1 MQYIYYTAYSPQLIS
16 QTACLIPSPVSRASY
31 RDGGEGQADASEAI
45 QRKSQKDERWEDCRE
60 SERNIKTHFDK
71 LEDFI
76 LQEVSLS

>member
-1 MQYIYYTAYSPQLIS
+1 M
-16 QTACLIPSPVSRASY
+16 SY

-45 QRKSQKDERWEDCRE
+45 QRKSQEDERWEDCRE
-60 SERNIKTHFDK
+60 SKRNIKTRFGK

>member
-1 MQYIYYTAYSPQLIS
+1 M
-16 QTACLIPSPVSRASY
+16 SY

-45 QRKSQKDERWEDCRE
+45 QRKSQEDERWEDCRE
-60 SERNIKTHFDK
+60 SERNIKTRFGK

>member
-1 MQYIYYTAYSPQLIS
+1 MWTWNQLHWNLIS
-16 QTACLIPSPVSRASY
+16 QTACLIPSPVSRVSY

-45 QRKSQKDERWEDCRE
+45 QRKSQEDERWEDCRE
-60 SERNIKTHFDK
+60 SKRNIKTRFGK